1 MRNVERL
8 RPLWRTKRQKLRL
21 RQLGAHLLYE
31 RLAPRVRSLKKGGRV
46 CKKLLRKEIAI
57 VMIPLTQFGVRKL
70 LCSTKSTGLVGM
82 VSLTGE
88 ATQQPNERLDGW
100 GELREHWFKR
110 VGGVVR
116 VSFLERG
123 GDKDT
128 VEFPQTMRTKVRVV
142 AGRPTSAA
150 RRVV

>member
-8 RPLWRTKRQKLRL
+8 RTLWRTKRQKLRL

-46 CKKLLRKEIAI
+46 CKELLRKEIAV
-57 VMIPLTQFGVRKL
+57 VMVPLTQFGVRKL

-88 ATQQPNERLDGW
+88 ATQQPNERLDGRR
-100 GELREHWFKR
+100 ELREHGFKR
-110 VGGVVR
+110 VALQFPEEDAAIAPLVCHEVR
-116 VSFLERG
+116 ELE
-123 GDKDT
+123 
-128 VEFPQTMRTKVRVV
+128 TKKHNPPNFTHRNLD
-142 AGRPTSAA
+142 
-150 RRVV
+150 